1 MKAKHA
7 NADLPAEVSSANS
20 NMRFQRR
27 ISRPPKGALKG
38 TTHWARG
45 LWGFDGIIRVIAQK
59 FVVGAI
65 LVSFAFVP
73 SNADCQTTAG
83 ETIYLSAP
91 SSTNES
97 TFATSYSIYQLSSSG
112 ALTVAASVAGPYS
125 QPLVATDN
133 IGDYFYTSAS
143 SAGGT
148 MSSPITTT
156 IYENGYMFGAFSLSE
171 NVVNGGG
178 QVIGTNPVTTSSMLS
193 SPTGQTIYLS
203 APSSTNES
211 TFATSYSIYQ
221 LSSSG
226 ALTVAASVAGSYS
239 QPLMATDN
247 IGDYFYTSTSSAGG
261 TLSSPITTTI
271 YKNGNMFA
279 TFSLSEN
286 VINGGQIVGTNPVT
300 TSSIWASPSGQTIYL
315 CAPSS
320 TNEST
325 FATTYTIYR
334 VSPSGAPVAIAS
346 VAGSNSQPLV
356 ATDNFGD
363 YFYTST
369 SSAGGTLSSPITTTI
384 YKNGNMFATFSL
396 SENVISGGQ
405 IVGTNPVTTAS
416 LSVENDFEKYKQ
428 GVFSNTSASVAAQ
441 FPGKGAWGGQTINDQ
456 LAAASQK
463 TMAQAGCTITC
474 LASVASYYGSADPH
488 NPGNLMDPGSMLT
501 FIKSQKNS
509 AGSYINLATTSNSV
523 LFGGLTI
530 PSASGSLSPVVGSL
544 SLNQIGQYVEDNGP
558 MMLRVPSSNPG
569 ILIPYDPAND
579 FHFIVAYGVT
589 NGSDTRTFSA
599 SDIYISDPGHYI
611 LNGVADSPTSDVTLA
626 NYFANVASSNGSR
639 YTFSIQSWFTGST
652 SILPSFFNTTTG
664 TQKTINSIY
673 ANSMTTFWNVDPTHA
688 PDYMVVHSPV
698 ELLIT
703 DERTGQIYVS
713 SADLMQPG
721 YTLLQAVYTG
731 NVDSADG
738 TDQSPSDPFPAYDL
752 QLASQMDGDNL
763 KLTLF
768 GMANGSYQID
778 YVSGNPAFASS
789 NSLTGNIE
797 TGEQISAEFDLT
809 QLQIPEPTSSSMIIL
824 GAGAIANLRWPRRTR
839 KR

>member
-112 ALTVAASVAGPYS
+112 ALTVAASVAGPYR
-125 QPLVATDN
+125 QPL
-133 IGDYFYTSAS
+133 I
-143 SAGGT
+143 
-148 MSSPITTT
+148 
-156 IYENGYMFGAFSLSE
+156 
-171 NVVNGGG
+171 
-178 QVIGTNPVTTSSMLS
+178 
-193 SPTGQTIYLS
+193 
-203 APSSTNES
+203 
-211 TFATSYSIYQ
+211 
-221 LSSSG
+221 
-226 ALTVAASVAGSYS
+226 
-239 QPLMATDN
+239 ATDN

-441 FPGKGAWGGQTINDQ
+441 FPGKGAWGG
-456 LAAASQK
+456 
-463 TMAQAGCTITC
+463 
-474 LASVASYYGSADPH
+474 
-488 NPGNLMDPGSMLT
+488 
-501 FIKSQKNS
+501 
-509 AGSYINLATTSNSV
+509 
-523 LFGGLTI
+523 
-530 PSASGSLSPVVGSL
+530 
-544 SLNQIGQYVEDNGP
+544 
-558 MMLRVPSSNPG
+558 
-569 ILIPYDPAND
+569 
-579 FHFIVAYGVT
+579 
-589 NGSDTRTFSA
+589 
-599 SDIYISDPGHYI
+599 
-611 LNGVADSPTSDVTLA
+611 
-626 NYFANVASSNGSR
+626 
-639 YTFSIQSWFTGST
+639 
-652 SILPSFFNTTTG
+652 
-664 TQKTINSIY
+664 
-673 ANSMTTFWNVDPTHA
+673 
-688 PDYMVVHSPV
+688 
-698 ELLIT
+698 
-703 DERTGQIYVS
+703 
-713 SADLMQPG
+713 
-721 YTLLQAVYTG
+721 
-731 NVDSADG
+731 
-738 TDQSPSDPFPAYDL
+738 
-752 QLASQMDGDNL
+752 
-763 KLTLF
+763 
-768 GMANGSYQID
+768 
-778 YVSGNPAFASS
+778 
-789 NSLTGNIE
+789 
-797 TGEQISAEFDLT
+797 
-809 QLQIPEPTSSSMIIL
+809 
-824 GAGAIANLRWPRRTR
+824 
-839 KR
+839 